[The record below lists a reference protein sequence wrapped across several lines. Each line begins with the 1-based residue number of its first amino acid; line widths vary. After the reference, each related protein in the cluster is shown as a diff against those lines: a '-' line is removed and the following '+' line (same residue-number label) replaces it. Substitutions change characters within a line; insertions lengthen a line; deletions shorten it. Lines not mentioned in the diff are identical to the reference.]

1 MEIMKL
7 PPRKVARPV
16 VGAKWKQP
24 ACPVT
29 VTGDSING
37 DTAVLNETM
46 THLKR
51 TRLDYTLFD

>member
-1 MEIMKL
+1 MKL